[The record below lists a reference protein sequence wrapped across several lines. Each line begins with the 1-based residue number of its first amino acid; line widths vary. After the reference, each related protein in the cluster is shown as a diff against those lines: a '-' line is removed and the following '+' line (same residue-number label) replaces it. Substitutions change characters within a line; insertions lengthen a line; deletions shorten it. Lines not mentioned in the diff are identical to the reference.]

1 MIGDRGVK
9 GDVGLPGSV
18 TLSTGDPLQGPPGL
32 PGLRGPQ
39 VTIDLNGHYVDLC
52 HWWRSVEFL
61 RG

>member
-18 TLSTGDPLQGPPGL
+18 TLSTNDPLQGPPGL

-52 HWWRSVEFL
+52 HGGGALSF
-61 RG
+61 